1 MKKFTH
7 RRRGCSSAPPASPAP
22 QDYPN
27 APIHLISGF
36 PAGSTADI
44 SARVVGAKMG
54 QILGQQVVIENRL
67 GAASSIA
74 GAQAARAP
82 KDGYTLFVAS
92 AANMINAAMNPNLN
106 FDIMKDFTP
115 ITLITSTPTVLVVT
129 PELGVKSVKELTALA
144 KAKPD
149 TLSFGSSGTGSS
161 THLAL
166 ELYKSLANVKI
177 THVPYT
183 GSPQVVTDLLANRI
197 HGYFSPASTVSG
209 HVAAGKLVALAVTDA
224 KRSMFFPEPSD
235 HDRGRRAG
243 LRVGAVVRH
252 RRARGHAAADHRQAV
267 AGGQRGAQVGRGR
280 RNR

>member
-1 MKKFTH
+1 M
-7 RRRGCSSAPPASPAP
+7 PAP

-54 QILGQQVVIENRL
+54 QILGQQIVIENRL

-82 KDGYTLFVAS
+82 KDGYTLFVCLRRQHDQRGDELQ
-92 AANMINAAMNPNLN
+92 PN

-115 ITLITSTPTVLVVT
+115 VALITSTPTVLVVT
-129 PELGVKSVKELTALA
+129 PELGVKSVKELIALA
-144 KAKPD
+144 KAKPG
-149 TLSFGSSGTGSS
+149 TLSFGSSGVGSS

-166 ELYKSLANVKI
+166 ELFKSLADVKI
-177 THVPYT
+177 THMPYT
-183 GSPQVVTDLLANRI
+183 GSPQVVTDLLASRI

-209 HVAAGKLVALAVTDA
+209 HVAAGKLVALGRHRRQAQRVL
-224 KRSMFFPEPSD
+224 PEPPTMIE
-235 HDRGRRAG
+235 AG
-243 LRVGAVVRH
+243 VPDCEVGAVVRH
-252 RRARGHAAADHRQAV
+252 RGARRHAAADHRQAV
-267 AGGQRGAQVGRGR
+267 AAPPTR
-280 RNR
+280 R